1 MPLKQSIQ
9 IPLANSPN
17 SVQKFALDVSQA
29 MDVRRVAVRVS
40 TGTESVGIRPVTL
53 QVIDRLNRE
62 PIGGRWLIRFWIS
75 ETEWGEP
82 GGAQDV
88 SITTGTL
95 VSNDADRIIEAA
107 TDDGG
112 ELVFD
117 LEVASAGNRYVH
129 IANLE
134 ELESSGQVA
143 SAGGGTVTSGGGAFA
158 PDDAEYVLGSADVDL
173 PNGLVLT
180 AGSNVTITPGAGTIT
195 IAAAAS
201 GTMVRSGSATVDFGS
216 PHEDGTA
223 TVTVTGQTWVTA
235 DSIITATA
243 PAIASVDHDADD
255 AALEGLT
262 CHVGNIVVGTGFDI
276 TVSARD
282 GTWGRF
288 TIQWTGIDP

>member
-9 IPLANSPN
+9 IPLANDAR
-17 SVQKFALDVSQA
+17 SVQRFALNVAQA
-29 MDVRRVAVRVS
+29 VDVRRVAVRVT
-40 TGTESVGIRPVTL
+40 TGTESVGVRPVTL
-53 QVIDRLNRE
+53 QVIDRLNRD
-62 PIGGRWLIRFWIS
+62 PISGRWLIRFWIS

-95 VSNDADRIIEAA
+95 VSNDSDQVIEAA

-117 LEVASAGNRYVH
+117 LEIASAGNRYVH

-134 ELESSGQVA
+134 ELTSSGQVA
-143 SAGGGTVTSGGGAFA
+143 SAGGGSVTSDPAAGGTT
-158 PDDAEYVLGSADVDL
+158 VH
-173 PNGLVLT
+173 
-180 AGSNVTITPGAGTIT
+180 
-195 IAAAAS
+195 
-201 GTMVRSGSATVDFGS
+201 SGSATVDFGS
-216 PHEDGTA
+216 PHEDATA
-223 TVTVTGQTWVTA
+223 VVTVTGQAWVTA
-235 DSIITATA
+235 DAIITATA
-243 PAIASVDHDADD
+243 PAIASADHDADD

-262 CHVGNIVVGTGFDI
+262 CHVGNIVAGTGFDI

-282 GTWGRF
+282 TTWGRF